1 MLKQQETAMSIEV
14 TSAELIQAKRAVLV
28 MNDLS
33 KLAMRV
39 TAKSMPLEVKQD
51 ILALTKLIKK
61 LDAVAK

>member
-1 MLKQQETAMSIEV
+1 MSIEV